1 MKNYARKHVGK
12 HGNVYFYNLKGQYH
26 RLDGPAIEYKSGSVS
41 WYVNGLCHRLD
52 GPANVWADGDKEWCL
67 NDQSYSKSCHNRL
80 VLFYV
85 LEPRKIILGT
95 KENS

>member
-1 MKNYARKHVGK
+1 MENYSKKEIDV
-12 HGNVYFYNLKGQYH
+12 HGVYYYNSMGDYH
-26 RLDGPAIEYKSGSVS
+26 RTDGPAVEYVFGLKF
-41 WYVNGLCHRLD
+41 WYIIGKCHRLN

-67 NDQSYSKSCHNRL
+67 NDQTYSKSCHNRL